1 MSAPAVVPALQQ
13 LEVEMPAP
21 AALQRATALGV
32 KAAAALGFLAPLL
45 TRLVLGKA
53 FYDNGSGKLE
63 NFDRTVGFFS
73 DLGIPFPELNAA
85 FVSRL
90 EYYGGMLLVLG
101 LLTRLV
107 SLGLS
112 CTMVVALLTAD
123 RSNLIKALSAAS
135 EVGIMDVTPIP
146 FLIPLLWLVLF
157 GPGPLSL
164 DRFLTKWLGVKAAKE
179 DEATSG

>member
-1 MSAPAVVPALQQ
+1 MSAPAVVARP

-21 AALQRATALGV
+21 AALQRVTALGL
-32 KAAAALGFLAPLL
+32 KAAVALGFLAPLL

-53 FYDNGSGKLE
+53 FFDTGAGKLA
-63 NFDRTVGFFS
+63 NFEGTVGFFTE
-73 DLGIPFPELNAA
+73 LGIPFPELNAA

-90 EYYGGMLLVLG
+90 EYYGGLLLVLG

-112 CTMVVALLTAD
+112 STMVVALLTAD
-123 RSNLIKALSAAS
+123 RSNLVKALSGSS

-164 DRFLTKWLGVKAAKE
+164 DRFLTKWLGVEAATE
-179 DEATSG
+179 DAAASG